1 MEKILTYTQY
11 LVLIA
16 FHSIN
21 SVCSCKISSVI
32 RCLKTEKLFNSLSVN
47 TVCLAT
53 LYVESRPRGN
63 EHSVVSIYCL
73 GVNVQRENESVV
85 LQYLFK
91 TGMYNY
97 DNSVSYQSKLLAKRN
112 I

>member
-1 MEKILTYTQY
+1 VENILTYTQC

-53 LYVESRPRGN
+53 LYVESRPWGN
-63 EHSVVSIYCL
+63 EYGVVSIYCSD
-73 GVNVQRENESVV
+73 VNVRRENESVV
-85 LQYLFK
+85 IQYLFK
-91 TGMYNY
+91 TGMCNMIILYPANL
-97 DNSVSYQSKLLAKRN
+97 NC
-112 I
+112 

>member
-32 RCLKTEKLFNSLSVN
+32 RCLKTERLFNNLSVN

-53 LYVESRPRGN
+53 LYVESRPWGN
-63 EHSVVSIYCL
+63 EQCCFNILFRCKCTK
-73 GVNVQRENESVV
+73 RE
-85 LQYLFK
+85 
-91 TGMYNY
+91 
-97 DNSVSYQSKLLAKRN
+97 
-112 I
+112 